1 MTLKEGSRRS
11 FGFSGDVPLWRDERA
26 IRAVAQLISAALLIG
41 AVIWLVNNFIQ
52 AAGQR
57 GLPLGYD
64 FLSQESG
71 FPIGESVIQYD
82 PSRPFL
88 YAFLVGLLNT
98 LKVSILGII
107 FATILGTLI
116 GLARMSSNWLLSRLS
131 LAYIEFF
138 RNTPLLVLLF
148 I

>member
-1 MTLKEGSRRS
+1 MTLKEGSRRR

-41 AVIWLVNNFIQ
+41 AVIWLVTNFLQ
-52 AAGQR
+52 AAALR

-71 FPIGESVIQYD
+71 FPIGESVIEYD

-88 YAFLVGLLNT
+88 YAFLAHLRQEVWGGVAPRGLT
-98 LKVSILGII
+98 KAAKKFSLG
-107 FATILGTLI
+107 ALPPRGP
-116 GLARMSSNWLLSRLS
+116 R
-131 LAYIEFF
+131 
-138 RNTPLLVLLF
+138 P
-148 I
+148 